1 MVGIVLITH
10 GSLGQSLI
18 DCAKHV
24 IGDPLKNIIA
34 VGINGSASIEAMTK
48 QAAEAISKVDD
59 GSGIIVLTDMYGGSP
74 SNITKKLLESDNIY
88 GVSGVNLPMLIRVLT
103 YREKDIKTLI
113 KKGLSGGSEGVMQ
126 IPLK

>member
-1 MVGIVLITH
+1 MVGIVLINH
-10 GSLGQSLI
+10 GFLGQTLI

-24 IGDPLKNIIA
+24 IGDPLKNITA
-34 VGINGSASIEAMTK
+34 VGINGNGSIEAMTEK
-48 QAAEAISKVDD
+48 AAEAISNVDD

-74 SNITKKLLESDNIY
+74 SNITKKLLESDNVY
-88 GVSGVNLPMLIRVLT
+88 GISGVNLPMLIRVLT
-103 YREKDIKTLI
+103 YQDRDIKTLI

>member
-10 GSLGQSLI
+10 GFLGQTLI

-24 IGDPLKNIIA
+24 IGDPLKNITA
-34 VGINGSASIEAMTK
+34 VGINGNGSIEAMTEK
-48 QAAEAISKVDD
+48 AAEAISNVDD

-74 SNITKKLLESDNIY
+74 SNITKKLLESDNVY
-88 GVSGVNLPMLIRVLT
+88 GISGVNLPMLIRVLT
-103 YREKDIKTLI
+103 YQDRDIKTLI

>member
-1 MVGIVLITH
+1 MVGIVLTTH
-10 GSLGQSLI
+10 GFLGQTLI

-24 IGDPLKNIIA
+24 IGDPLKNITA
-34 VGINGSASIEAMTK
+34 VGINGNGSIEAMTEK
-48 QAAEAISKVDD
+48 AAEAISNVDD

-74 SNITKKLLESDNIY
+74 SNITKKLLESDNVY
-88 GVSGVNLPMLIRVLT
+88 GISGVNLPMLIRVLT
-103 YREKDIKTLI
+103 YQDRDIKTLI

>member
-18 DCAKHV
+18 DCAKHF

-34 VGINGSASIEAMTK
+34 VGINGSVSIEAMIK
-48 QAAEAISKVDD
+48 QAAEAISNVDD
-59 GSGIIVLTDMYGGSP
+59 GSGIIVLTDMYGGRP
-74 SNITKKLLESDNIY
+74 SNITKKLLKTDNIY
-88 GVSGVNLPMLIRVLT
+88 GISGVNLPMLIRVLT
-103 YREKDIKTLI
+103 YREKDIKTLV

-126 IPLK
+126 IPFK

>member
-24 IGDPLKNIIA
+24 IGDPINNITA
-34 VGINGSASIEAMTK
+34 VEINGNVSIEAMTK
-48 QAAEAISKVDD
+48 KAAEAISNVDD
-59 GSGIIVLTDMYGGSP
+59 GAGIIVLTDMYGGSP
-74 SNITKKLLESDNIY
+74 SNITKKLLETDNIY
-88 GVSGVNLPMLIRVLT
+88 GISGVNLPMLIRVLT
-103 YREKDIKTLI
+103 YREEDMKTLI
-113 KKGLSGGSEGVMQ
+113 KKGLSGGSEGVIQ

>member
-10 GSLGQSLI
+10 GFLGQTLI

-24 IGDPLKNIIA
+24 IGDPLKNITA
-34 VGINGSASIEAMTK
+34 VGINGSGSIEAMTEK
-48 QAAEAISKVDD
+48 AAEAISNVDD

-74 SNITKKLLESDNIY
+74 SNITKKLLESDNVY
-88 GVSGVNLPMLIRVLT
+88 GISGVNLPMLIRVLT
-103 YREKDIKTLI
+103 YQDRDIKTLI